1 MGDIVSKHQITKIKT
16 LEIMDN
22 RGNPTIRTYVTVDE
36 FFAGVADVPSGS
48 STGSF
53 EAKEIRDGE
62 VRYNGMGVRTAIE
75 HIKTEIAPA
84 LIGQDPTNQR
94 AIDRIMID
102 LDGTPDKSRLGGNA
116 ILGVSLATAKAA
128 AQVLGLPLYRYLNNG
143 AHVLPVPQACL
154 LNGGLHAGN
163 DLDIQEYCV
172 MPVGA
177 DSFAHGVQMLS
188 EIFKAL
194 YQILLERMGKTATNS
209 SEDGGFAPP
218 LNSSFEAMEI
228 LEQAVDRASYGDKV
242 CYALDMAA
250 SGLWNQ
256 EKKVYLFEGKE
267 RTTQEMIDWTR
278 KLTDAFP
285 KIVSIED
292 PLDEK
297 DYQGWAE
304 FTRVFPKHLVVGDDI
319 FATNPERIRKGV
331 EEQLANATLCKV
343 NQIGTL
349 TEACDAALMARAN
362 GFPVVMSVRS
372 GETEDSV
379 LSDVSVA
386 LNTGLFKTGGIRG
399 SDRGTNYNRFIEIED
414 ELGSLAVYAGRHYK
428 GKLN

>member
-1 MGDIVSKHQITKIKT
+1 VSTHQITGIKT

-36 FFAGVADVPSGS
+36 YFTGTADVPSGS

-53 EAKEIRDGE
+53 EAKELRDGE
-62 VRYNGMGVRTAIE
+62 TRYSGMGVRTAIE
-75 HIKTEIAPA
+75 HIKTEIMPA
-84 LIGQDPTNQR
+84 LMGQDPANQR

-128 AQVLGLPLYRYLNNG
+128 ALALGLPLYQYLNNG

-177 DSFAHGVQMLS
+177 DNFTHGVQMLS

-194 YQILLERMGKTATNS
+194 YHILLEGMGKTATNS

-228 LEQAVDRASYGDKV
+228 LEKAVERAGYGDKI

-256 EKKVYLFEGKE
+256 KKKVYLFEGKE
-267 RTTQEMIDWTR
+267 RTTHEMIEWSR
-278 KLTDAFP
+278 KLIHAFP

-292 PLDEK
+292 PLDLRRCRGHP
-297 DYQGWAE
+297 DLHRNW
-304 FTRVFPKHLVVGDDI
+304 R
-319 FATNPERIRKGV
+319 
-331 EEQLANATLCKV
+331 
-343 NQIGTL
+343 
-349 TEACDAALMARAN
+349 N
-362 GFPVVMSVRS
+362 GSS
-372 GETEDSV
+372 
-379 LSDVSVA
+379 SVA
-386 LNTGLFKTGGIRG
+386 GRQGLIAINRSAHFAYPLGIVPG
-399 SDRGTNYNRFIEIED
+399 Q
-414 ELGSLAVYAGRHYK
+414 
-428 GKLN
+428 